1 MRSFACRALAEK
13 ALAARALFAILSRN
27 RTRPP
32 SVHFPAST
40 GAWRINARDWQRGRR
55 KLRKQKPLCT
65 CRQKDWSECHFFLI
79 SNVRRH
85 GLPAQGRPLSGA
97 LPCKKNRLAHRAG
110 QLRQA
115 VILRNPCLNCAR
127 KAFWGRGTSP
137 ARGSPKLKFHH
148 CSEDNNDEIF
158 AWWLWVFSLWRRRP
172 EPKA

>member
-1 MRSFACRALAEK
+1 MQGARREGSGSTRAVCDTVTESNPPSLCSLSSLYRRLAYQCSR
-13 ALAARALFAILSRN
+13 LAAWAAKAEEAEASMHL
-27 RTRPP
+27 PP
-32 SVHFPAST
+32 KRLVRVS
-40 GAWRINARDWQRGRR
+40 
-55 KLRKQKPLCT
+55 
-65 CRQKDWSECHFFLI
+65 FFLI

-97 LPCKKNRLAHRAG
+97 LPCKKNRLANRAG

-115 VILRNPCLNCAR
+115 IILRNPCLNCAR